1 MSVSDLPTLN
11 AILNLTSAILIGTG
25 GYFIYKRRIE
35 AHKKCMIAAL
45 FVSMAF
51 LTSYLIY
58 HYYAGSVPYTG
69 QGWMRPVYFVILI
82 THIILAIAIVP
93 MVLRT
98 VFLGL
103 RSRFDSHVAIARWTF
118 PIWMYV
124 SVTGVIVYVML
135 YRL

>member
-11 AILNLTSAILIGTG
+11 AILNLTSAILIGAG

-35 AHKKCMIAAL
+35 AHKTCMIAAL

>member
-11 AILNLTSAILIGTG
+11 AILNLTSAILIATG
-25 GYFIYKRRIE
+25 GYFIYRRNIE

-58 HYYAGSVPYTG
+58 HYYAGSIPYAG
-69 QGWMRPVYFVILI
+69 QGWMRPVYFFILI

>member
-11 AILNLTSAILIGTG
+11 AILNLTSAILIAAG

>member
-1 MSVSDLPTLN
+1 
-11 AILNLTSAILIGTG
+11 
-25 GYFIYKRRIE
+25 
-35 AHKKCMIAAL
+35 MIAAL

-69 QGWMRPVYFVILI
+69 QGWMRPVYFFILI

-93 MVLRT
+93 LVLRT

-124 SVTGVIVYVML
+124 SVTGVVVYVML

>member
-11 AILNLTSAILIGTG
+11 AILNLTSAILIATG
-25 GYFIYKRRIE
+25 GYFIYKRNIE

-58 HYYAGSVPYTG
+58 HYYAGSVPYAG
-69 QGWMRPVYFVILI
+69 QGWMRPVYFFILI

-124 SVTGVIVYVML
+124 SVTGVVVYVML

>member
-11 AILNLTSAILIGTG
+11 AILNLTSAILIAAG
-25 GYFIYKRRIE
+25 GYFIYRRNIE

-58 HYYAGSVPYTG
+58 HYYAGSVSYTG
-69 QGWMRPVYFVILI
+69 QGWLRPVYFFILI
-82 THIILAIAIVP
+82 THIILAVAIVP

-124 SVTGVIVYVML
+124 SVTGVVVYMML